1 MDETPAVNG
10 EGDEAAPTA
19 TAFTAAESGRA
30 TPRTPPTART
40 CSSVI
45 AGSPVTYTLRVSA
58 RAHSLRLVIRPASG
72 LEVVVPR
79 GTSAHEIE
87 RVLRDKAR
95 WIMRTLERVAR
106 ESAAVAPALADGSI
120 LAFAGR
126 PLRLALQT
134 GAPAGRFHAS
144 ISGETLQLTV
154 ARDTH
159 EEVRAALE
167 AWYRRQAAR
176 VFAERLAVCN
186 AAYGF
191 RYGRVSIREQKS
203 RWGSCSRKGNLNF
216 NWRLLLAPLPVLDY
230 VVTHELAHLKEPNH
244 SPRFWALVASACPEY
259 QTQRRWLRQHG
270 RELRF

>member
-1 MDETPAVNG
+1 MDKAPAVNG
-10 EGDEAAPTA
+10 EGDKAVP

-30 TPRTPPTART
+30 TPRTPPTERP

-45 AGSPVTYTLRVSA
+45 AGSRVTCTFRVSA
-58 RAHSLRLVIRPASG
+58 RARSLRLVIRPANG

-95 WIMRTLERVAR
+95 WIMRTLERVTQ

-144 ISGETLQLTV
+144 ITSGE
-154 ARDTH
+154 
-159 EEVRAALE
+159 
-167 AWYRRQAAR
+167 
-176 VFAERLAVCN
+176 
-186 AAYGF
+186 
-191 RYGRVSIREQKS
+191 
-203 RWGSCSRKGNLNF
+203 
-216 NWRLLLAPLPVLDY
+216 
-230 VVTHELAHLKEPNH
+230 
-244 SPRFWALVASACPEY
+244 
-259 QTQRRWLRQHG
+259 
-270 RELRF
+270 

>member
-1 MDETPAVNG
+1 MDKTPAING
-10 EGDEAAPTA
+10 KGDGAVP

-58 RAHSLRLVIRPASG
+58 RARSLRLVIRPASG

-95 WIMRTLERVAR
+95 WIMQTLERVAR
-106 ESAAVAPALADGSI
+106 ESTAVAPALADGSI
-120 LAFAGR
+120 LTFAGC

-134 GAPAGRFHAS
+134 GAPAGRFHAA

-154 ARDTH
+154 ARDTQ

-191 RYGRVSIREQKS
+191 SYGRVSIREQKS